1 MNRFFATNVGGCPVV
16 NEIATGLRGDDR
28 TVNEVVSRAVQTLHR
43 HFPQFRASY
52 STVDSD
58 GRITI
63 LASVQPGGEPAT
75 QVVATPLVLRPDQI
89 ERLLRSDLYQVDD
102 VTKDIAWSKLSEVL
116 GKIGTAALLDAPTR
130 HPGVRTGLLSFSSS
144 VPHAW
149 TDLEKGALRDAAD
162 FLASTVEDVRQRLLL
177 KESEARVRTLLE
189 QNGDGV
195 AVLLD
200 GHVAYSNPAMTK
212 MFGYDAEEFVSLDPL
227 ALIAPRHRAR
237 AIERI
242 TGITSGDSV
251 TGLNEYEGERKD
263 GTTFPLEV
271 MSRRILRDGRP
282 ALLSTMRDLTEKKKA
297 EAEVRR
303 SEARLHSLLENHF
316 DGVAVVA
323 NGRLVY
329 VNRSLAAM
337 FGYEQEDLVDRDPL
351 TLVREDERSV
361 AAERMRGLVKGAAV
375 KSVEYTGLR
384 KDGSTFPLEVLG
396 QATDYGGYNA
406 LLATFRDLTDRKRA
420 ESATREAEAK
430 YRTLVERSLAG
441 VYVVQNRRFVYVNPK
456 LAEIMGYDQSELLA
470 LPSAVAAIVADDR
483 DIVEEKMTQ
492 EW

>member
-1 MNRFFATNVGGCPVV
+1 
-16 NEIATGLRGDDR
+16 
-28 TVNEVVSRAVQTLHR
+28 
-43 HFPQFRASY
+43 
-52 STVDSD
+52 
-58 GRITI
+58 
-63 LASVQPGGEPAT
+63 
-75 QVVATPLVLRPDQI
+75 
-89 ERLLRSDLYQVDD
+89 
-102 VTKDIAWSKLSEVL
+102 
-116 GKIGTAALLDAPTR
+116 
-130 HPGVRTGLLSFSSS
+130 
-144 VPHAW
+144 
-149 TDLEKGALRDAAD
+149 
-162 FLASTVEDVRQRLLL
+162 
-177 KESEARVRTLLE
+177 
-189 QNGDGV
+189 
-195 AVLLD
+195 
-200 GHVAYSNPAMTK
+200 
-212 MFGYDAEEFVSLDPL
+212 
-227 ALIAPRHRAR
+227 
-237 AIERI
+237 
-242 TGITSGDSV
+242 
-251 TGLNEYEGERKD
+251 
-263 GTTFPLEV
+263 
-271 MSRRILRDGRP
+271 
-282 ALLSTMRDLTEKKKA
+282 MRDLTEKKKA